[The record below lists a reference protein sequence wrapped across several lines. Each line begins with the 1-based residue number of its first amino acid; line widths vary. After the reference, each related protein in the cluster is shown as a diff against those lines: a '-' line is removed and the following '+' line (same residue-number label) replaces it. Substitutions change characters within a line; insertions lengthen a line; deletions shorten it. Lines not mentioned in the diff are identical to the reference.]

1 MMQTSLLK
9 PGLSISH
16 QENTQKAENY
26 SPNQYS
32 HRYHSGPMT
41 AFRLLLLFVSHFP
54 LLIEVASPK
63 CLLMHQDYRVV
74 LGTGNGALLQGLY
87 L

>member
-1 MMQTSLLK
+1 MQTSLLK

-32 HRYHSGPMT
+32 HRHHSGPMT

-54 LLIEVASPK
+54 SPYRGCLAQMPSDASG
-63 CLLMHQDYRVV
+63 LSVV